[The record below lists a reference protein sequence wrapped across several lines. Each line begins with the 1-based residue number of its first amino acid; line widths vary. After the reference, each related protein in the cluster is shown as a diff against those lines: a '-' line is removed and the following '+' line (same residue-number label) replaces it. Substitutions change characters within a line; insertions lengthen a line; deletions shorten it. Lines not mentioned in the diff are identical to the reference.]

1 MNNGQQRWW
10 NGWPQRR
17 WFCHR
22 DYIVT
27 NFGPCHSVFFRNP
40 KKCHLASGFVPK
52 IGCLNM
58 DVQLL
63 TLANSPFV
71 CSKIWYRMVPRKYS
85 AWRTMVF
92 PLMISCFFLGHL
104 IGRCSRLQVFGV
116 LPTEGGWKE
125 RCHSKILTVWGPF
138 EISHRGGN
146 LGPSR
151 CFASALRISGRWGW
165 SKVKQWGSKRIIS

>member
-1 MNNGQQRWW
+1 MSFCFFQK
-10 NGWPQRR
+10 PQEVPLSK
-17 WFCHR
+17 WFCSKNWLPQHGCSAT
-22 DYIVT
+22 DI
-27 NFGPCHSVFFRNP
+27 SKLSFRLFENMVP
-40 KKCHLASGFVPK
+40 HGTPK
-52 IGCLNM
+52 IQCLKNHGVSIDDFM
-58 DVQLL
+58 
-63 TLANSPFV
+63 
-71 CSKIWYRMVPRKYS
+71 
-85 AWRTMVF
+85 
-92 PLMISCFFLGHL
+92 FFLGHL